1 MTQPPLC
8 RRAGASLLAFGAL
21 AAVAGCATPEKKP
34 DSVRADTPVA
44 EVAADPPPAPPPA
57 QPKIGLMPIL
67 RSAPSDGVCT
77 TAGVE
82 ATRLVLRGDT
92 PLRTITVG
100 VGAASRAFLPT
111 YIEVISTQAAG
122 PGQDENEKIYV
133 GFTEAGTVENGRRL
147 YFLTG
152 SPPSET
158 SGLLPDDG
166 EAAKRLAQEVL
177 DKCGK
182 K

>member
-1 MTQPPLC
+1 MTHAPLLG
-8 RRAGASLLAFGAL
+8 GAALLAFAML
-21 AAVAGCATPEKKP
+21 AGCATPEKKTV

-44 EVAADPPPAPPPA
+44 EVVAAPPPAPPA
-57 QPKIGLMPIL
+57 RSRIGLMPIL

-92 PLRTITVG
+92 PLRIITVG
-100 VGAASRAFLPT
+100 VGVASRAFLPT

-122 PGQDENEKIYV
+122 AGQDENEKIYV
-133 GFTEAGTVENGRRL
+133 GFTDAGTVENGRRL